1 MIKGVKLTACMQL
14 SKPEGKG
21 KAYEAALGAG
31 GGVPTLEAALK
42 TMGAGE
48 LAALEL
54 EDFEVAG
61 KQRVMVLD
69 VTRARLVRCS
79 NLATSPFTPFFQSIL
94 DVLDHRVIHPMLPLF
109 VASDE

>member
-1 MIKGVKLTACMQL
+1 MQL

-21 KAYEAALGAG
+21 KAYDAALGTG
-31 GGVPTLEAALK
+31 GGVPALEAALK

-69 VTRARLVRCS
+69 VTRARLVRSVPLHFICFFASSFVPRSIDFWLTELCS
-79 NLATSPFTPFFQSIL
+79 PCY
-94 DVLDHRVIHPMLPLF
+94 LF
-109 VASDE
+109 LRHL